1 MSEKKNI
8 MKLITPWM
16 IESGPEGDVVLS
28 SRIRLARNLEG
39 RSFPAHASVS
49 EKNAIRDDIKKAI
62 NKKEFNFLE
71 LEDISPLERE
81 NMMES
86 HLLSPQIIA
95 SPEGR
100 GVAIAKDQRSSIMIN
115 EEDHLRIQTITPG
128 LDLKTALIKANSI
141 DDDLERILNLA
152 FDEQLGYLTA
162 WPTNIGTGLRVSA
175 MVHLPGL
182 TLTNN
187 LPQLLSS
194 VSQLGMVVR
203 GIYGEGT
210 EALGNL
216 YQISNQRSLGRT
228 EEEFLN
234 DLATA
239 VTHIIGE
246 ERKIREALK
255 QKSQYFIED
264 KVFRSL
270 GILKEARV
278 ISTNEALALL
288 SDVRLGIDL
297 GLINQDLK
305 PIVQGLMQIIRPAHL
320 QKYMGNTLEPELRD
334 YYRALVIREELAREG

>member
-1 MSEKKNI
+1 MSEKNI
-8 MKLITPWM
+8 FALITPWM

-39 RSFPAHASVS
+39 RPFPAHASVP
-49 EKNAIRDDIKKAI
+49 EKNTIRNEIKKAI
-62 NKKEFNFLE
+62 NKKEFNFLQ
-71 LEDISPLERE
+71 LEDITPLERE

-95 SPEGR
+95 APEGR
-100 GVAIAKDQRSSIMIN
+100 GVAISKDQRSSVMIN
-115 EEDHLRIQTITPG
+115 EEDHLRIQTIAPG

-141 DDDLERILNLA
+141 DDDLEKVINMA
-152 FDEQLGYLTA
+152 YDEQLGYLTA
-162 WPTNIGTGLRVSA
+162 WPTNLGTGLRVSA

-194 VSQLGMVVR
+194 VTQLGMVVR

-264 KVFRSL
+264 KIFRSL

-297 GLINQDLK
+297 DLIDQDLK
-305 PIVQGLMQIIRPAHL
+305 PVVQALMQIIRPAHL
-320 QKYMGNTLEPELRD
+320 QKYMSNTLEPELRD